1 MDRVRQT
8 PLRGSAAKP
17 PRGRPTEGFAWGGE
31 GYVVALRA
39 DGAHPG
45 EREPELM
52 GRGVKNTEVFP
63 AASMDGFTA
72 ARDVSAGSR
81 SPLRAFRVALEHT

>member
-1 MDRVRQT
+1 MDSVRQT
-8 PLRGSAAKP
+8 PLRGSAPKP
-17 PRGRPTEGFAWGGE
+17 PRGAPGQGRPTEGFAWGGE

-52 GRGVKNTEVFP
+52 DRGVKTGRFFP
-63 AASMDGFTA
+63 QPPWTD
-72 ARDVSAGSR
+72 
-81 SPLRAFRVALEHT
+81 LRRPGT